1 MTASVHAR
9 VFDLGCTVTVTNTAE
24 DLSAHVELDG
34 NPEIR
39 PGDSVTVH
47 GAAIAPTFG
56 ETIRVRRRAPV
67 RRASPLKRLWV
78 RLVGDLG
85 IMELVD

>member
-1 MTASVHAR
+1 
-9 VFDLGCTVTVTNTAE
+9 
-24 DLSAHVELDG
+24 
-34 NPEIR
+34 
-39 PGDSVTVH
+39 
-47 GAAIAPTFG
+47 
-56 ETIRVRRRAPV
+56 V